1 MGETTPFTP
10 HCPYLGLFI
19 LLILGPLE
27 LPFPEDGI
35 LILGGI
41 LVTRSFIKVLPTF
54 RIVYPGLLMTDL
66 LLHSVGRGYSRKRID
81 NKKFKRMISAQV
93 TYTTQ

>member
-41 LVTRSFIKVLPTF
+41 LVTRSFVTEAF
-54 RIVYPGLLMTDL
+54 VTRIFSRELI
-66 LLHSVGRGYSRKRID
+66 SVGCFIQLK
-81 NKKFKRMISAQV
+81 
-93 TYTTQ
+93 